1 MKDMLFALVVMII
14 IAGLLLAAFY
24 LLEMGD

>member
-1 MKDMLFALVVMII
+1 MKDMPFALVVMII

>member
-24 LLEMGD
+24 LLEMSD

>member
-14 IAGLLLAAFY
+14 IAGLFLAAFY
-24 LLEMGD
+24 LLEMSD